1 MKKTIVAAAIAAVVA
16 APAAFAD
23 VKVGGFVLQEW
34 AIDGDDTGSSEDG
47 LETHSDVS
55 VAVTGSEDLG
65 NGMKAFFKVD
75 IAGDDKSLAAGDQY
89 VGISGDFGTV
99 QLGAMESF
107 TESKTVSAMNMDSAD
122 SLTVEPLGSFDS
134 AAANGAIAY
143 VSPNMGGAT
152 VGLACVAV
160 ESNSTTQN
168 GSDNCDLT
176 DMYVSYSLG
185 ALNIQASQ
193 EKMNGMALDA
203 TGVNTSSTTVK
214 QTTNAVA
221 ATYKMGD
228 TTLIAGWA
236 AAENAAGIEGDDAHA
251 KMFGVKHAMGANT
264 IALGYTIEDFGD
276 VSEGG
281 NNKETTITV
290 VDFSHNLSKQT
301 KAYVTWQNTDVSG
314 NVLVT
319 ASDKD
324 VIAVGVK
331 HSF

>member
-23 VKVGGFVLQEW
+23 VKVGGFILQEW

-47 LETHSDVS
+47 LETHSDIS

-65 NGMKAFFKVD
+65 NGMKAYFKVD

-89 VGISGDFGTV
+89 VGLSGDFGTI

-107 TESKTVSAMNMDSAD
+107 TESKTLSAMNMDSAD
-122 SLTVEPLGSFDS
+122 SLSVEPLGSFDS
-134 AAANGAIAY
+134 VAANGAIAY

-160 ESNSTTQN
+160 ESDSTTQN
-168 GSDNCDLT
+168 GSDSCDLT
-176 DMYVSYSLG
+176 DVYVSFSAG

-203 TGVNTSSTTVK
+203 TAVNTSSTTIE
-214 QTTNAVA
+214 QTTNAIA

-228 TTLIAGWA
+228 TTLIVGY
-236 AAENAAGIEGDDAHA
+236 AEAEDAAGISGDKAEA
-251 KMFGVKHAMGANT
+251 TMVGIKHAMGANT
-264 IALGYTIEDFGD
+264 IALGYTNEDFTD
-276 VSEGG
+276 ASSSTT
-281 NNKETTITV
+281 NKETQITV

-301 KAYVTWQNTDVSG
+301 KAFVTWQNTDISG
-314 NVLVT
+314 GSGIT